1 MRVQTRRKP
10 AEDLRRRLDRLDGLP
25 LRPATARALI
35 GSLPEEPADDDADE
49 NPASDSSFG
58 QDLDPGWIL
67 PGGSGLGISDQLQLV
82 NERPWWHAPAPGSPV
97 AKLLDRLWR
106 HSVAV
111 GLGARRL
118 AREADDPNSQAV
130 ARAGQLCMLG
140 WWAVAAVDP
149 DRLVAWWGESDPARR
164 EQAILASLGS
174 DLAELGRRVAERW
187 GCDPLVID
195 SAWLHSDQDGS
206 LDLLSDSPRQ
216 LAFVRQAY
224 QWAEQT
230 PWSLLRPERESAPVD
245 PRVRI
250 LTAEVQARCASP
262 FVDPTATPHE
272 ERMTRQNARLR
283 LQVRRLRADHGRADR
298 FLELLAA
305 TPAGE
310 SPAEW
315 ADRMA
320 LAWCAEPGIEAAR
333 VTWTDATPPGPA
345 QSHRPYGHPGT
356 PVASPAVADPGV
368 PAPCV
373 VLPLNDRGPIRA
385 VAELQCGPDQA
396 FGLISESDTAYRRAW
411 NAWARILGE
420 RTRLERRLMAAMT
433 TLRTR
438 IRAEDD
444 RLRLSK
450 LDALGEFAA
459 GAGHE
464 LNNPLAVIVG
474 RSQLLLA
481 RSEDPDVARSLRIIL
496 AQAQRAHRILRD
508 LMFVARPPSPRPRPC
523 KPMELLDAIV
533 AEFEPECQARGVRLI
548 SEINETTTAWGDPE
562 ALRHLASI
570 LLRNALQAATPGG
583 RIIVRSSQRGDELSW
598 SVSDTGKGIR
608 PEEAEHLF
616 DPFYCGR
623 QAGRGLGL
631 GLPRAA
637 RIVEQAGGRIRWS
650 SATGAETTFH
660 VCLPVSPPV
669 EQPVQPAPEGAA
681 SFPAVVPLPVR

>member
-25 LRPATARALI
+25 LRPITARSLI
-35 GSLPEEPADDDADE
+35 NSLPEEPADDDPDDGPE
-49 NPASDSSFG
+49 SESHFV

-67 PGGSGLGISDQLQLV
+67 AGGSGLAISDQLRIV
-82 NERPWWHAPAPGSPV
+82 DERPWWNPPAPGSPV
-97 AKLLDRLWR
+97 VELLGRLWR

-118 AREADDPNSQAV
+118 AREAGDPDPTAV
-130 ARAGQLCMLG
+130 ARAGQLCTLG

-149 DRLVAWWGESDPARR
+149 DRLVAWWQESDPARR
-164 EQAILASLGS
+164 EQAMLASVGS
-174 DLAELGRRVAERW
+174 DLAELGRRLAERW
-187 GCDPLVID
+187 DCDPLVID
-195 SAWLHSDQDGS
+195 AAWLHSDQHGA

-262 FVDPTATPHE
+262 FVDPSATPHE

-283 LQVRRLRADHGRADR
+283 LQLRRLRADRGRADR
-298 FLELLAA
+298 FLDLLAA

-310 SPAEW
+310 SSGEW
-315 ADRMA
+315 ADRAA
-320 LAWCAEPGIEAAR
+320 LAWCSEPGIEAAR
-333 VTWTDATPPGPA
+333 VVWTDADSSGTNGLHQPGP
-345 QSHRPYGHPGT
+345 T
-356 PVASPAVADPGV
+356 VASAADAAVGV
-368 PAPCV
+368 PEPGII
-373 VLPLNDRGPIRA
+373 LPLNDRGSIRA
-385 VAELQCGPDQA
+385 VAELRCSPDLTRDLFA
-396 FGLISESDTAYRRAW
+396 EPDAAYRRAW
-411 NAWARILGE
+411 DAWARILGE
-420 RTRLERRLMAAMT
+420 RTRLERRLQAAMT
-433 TLRTR
+433 TLRSR
-438 IRAEDD
+438 IQAEDE

-481 RSEDPDVARSLRIIL
+481 RSDDPEVARSLRIIL

-508 LMFVARPPSPRPRPC
+508 LMFVARPPSPRLRPC
-523 KPMELLDAIV
+523 KLTELLNAVI
-533 AEFEPECQARGVRLI
+533 AEYEPECQARGVRLI
-548 SEINETTTAWGDPE
+548 AEVNEATAAWGDPE

-583 RIIVRSSQRGDELSW
+583 RIVIRSSQRGDELSW
-598 SVSDTGKGIR
+598 TVSDTGKGIR

-637 RIVEQAGGRIRWS
+637 RIVEQAGGRLRWS
-650 SATGAETTFH
+650 SATGSETTFH
-660 VCLPVSPPV
+660 VSLPVSSPV
-669 EQPVQPAPEGAA
+669 EQPAQPAAESHAA
-681 SFPAVVPLPVR
+681 FSAVVPLTVR

>member
-25 LRPATARALI
+25 LRPTTARSLI

-49 NPASDSSFG
+49 SPRSQSQIV

-67 PGGSGLGISDQLQLV
+67 AGGPELPVSDQLRIV
-82 NERPWWHAPAPGSPV
+82 DERPWWPAAAPGSP
-97 AKLLDRLWR
+97 AGELLDRLWR

-118 AREADDPNSQAV
+118 AREADDPDPQAV
-130 ARAGQLCMLG
+130 ARAGQLCTLG

-149 DRLVAWWGESDPARR
+149 DRLVAWWQEPDPVRR
-164 EQAILASLGS
+164 EQAVLAELGS
-174 DLAELGRRVAERW
+174 DLAELGRRLAERW
-187 GCDPLVID
+187 GCDPLTID
-195 SAWLHSDQDGS
+195 AAWLHSVPDEA
-206 LDLLSDSPRQ
+206 LDLLSDSPGR
-216 LAFVRQAY
+216 LAFVRHAY

-230 PWSLLRPERESAPVD
+230 PWSLVRPERDSAPSD

-250 LTAEVQARCASP
+250 LTAEVQARCTSSL
-262 FVDPTATPHE
+262 VDPSATPHE
-272 ERMTRQNARLR
+272 ERATRQNARLR
-283 LQVRRLRADHGRADR
+283 LQVRRLRIAHGRADR

-310 SPAEW
+310 SPGEW
-315 ADRMA
+315 ADRAA

-333 VTWTDATPPGPA
+333 VNWTDATRLGPDGFHGPNDQLDTA
-345 QSHRPYGHPGT
+345 LSGPR
-356 PVASPAVADPGV
+356 V
-368 PAPCV
+368 PASGV
-373 VLPLNDRGPIRA
+373 ILPLNGRGSMRA
-385 VAELQCGPDQA
+385 VAELRCGPELARDLVA
-396 FGLISESDTAYRRAW
+396 ETTGAYRRAW
-411 NAWARILGE
+411 DAWARLLGD
-420 RTRLERRLMAAMT
+420 RTRLERRLQSAMT
-433 TLRTR
+433 TLRSR
-438 IRAEDD
+438 IQAEDD

-481 RSEDPDVARSLRIIL
+481 RCEDPEVGRSLRIIL
-496 AQAQRAHRILRD
+496 GQAQRAHRILRD

-523 KPMELLDAIV
+523 KPTELLNAVV
-533 AEFEPECQARGVRLI
+533 AEFEPECQARGIRLVA
-548 SEINETTTAWGDPE
+548 ELNESAAAWGDPE

-583 RIIVRSSQRGDELSW
+583 RILVRASQRGDELSW
-598 SVSDTGKGIR
+598 SVSDNGKGIR
-608 PEEAEHLF
+608 PDEAEHLF

-650 SATGAETTFH
+650 SATGSETTFH
-660 VCLPVSPPV
+660 VSLPLSEPA
-669 EQPVQPAPEGAA
+669 EQPAQPAVENAA
-681 SFPAVVPLPVR
+681 PFPAVVPLPAR